1 MRGFVRFRR
10 PRCLTFETNG
20 IKHNVK
26 YTSFS
31 FYTEKFQDETAT
43 FSQGYL
49 NIYDGENLLLLG
61 KFEEKIC
68 LKLTGHLAELEFF
81 HKFTFTEK
89 MFVYVNYDDIF
100 KISMKGKAK

>member
-1 MRGFVRFRR
+1 MRGFVSFKR
-10 PRCLTFETNG
+10 PKCLVFEVNG

-31 FYTEKFQDETAT
+31 FYPERLPDEAT
-43 FSQGYL
+43 FSRSCL
-49 NIYDGENLLLLG
+49 SIYDGENLLLLG

-81 HKFTFTEK
+81 HKFIFTEK

-100 KISMKGKAK
+100 KPPLKGEAK